1 LPKRKAKGQMMSTTF
16 RCHRRLGQL
25 TVALTTASV
34 VIALTSAAASS
45 AAASPAAPGTRAA
58 VAAETTQTF
67 RFTGT
72 TVDLRVPVDTVGVKF
87 AAEGG
92 GGGAGF
98 AGVDMSPTPGG
109 AGAIVTG
116 LAKVIPAQLVVISV
130 GGTGGT
136 NDGLGGWGGSAD
148 GGRGGQ
154 FSGIGGP
161 GGGGGGASTITL
173 SGSPVIIAGGGGG
186 GGESAV
192 HFVRGGPGGSGGP
205 LPGNGGN
212 GIGSS
217 GGRGGNG
224 GALPAQAGGDGG
236 RGQPAAGAGGGG
248 GGGFRGGG
256 GGAGGAAQGFGGGGG
271 GGGGAGES
279 LAAPPVTGTTIT
291 TAPRIANGEV
301 TLTWLSSISVH
312 CATLSVPVNNVP
324 VALNLEC
331 TSPIAIPR
339 YTIDS
344 GPQRGTVSFDALGQL
359 GTVTYTPQ
367 RGFSGIDSFTYS
379 ATNVLGQTSAP
390 ATVTLLVADGG
401 AIISDAA
408 SHLVMD
414 GGLGAPGSP
423 VTGSTLSASISPR
436 WDLIRHGNGRFL
448 LVNAVSRLCVTL
460 AEPIGAPGTP
470 LLQQACNGS
479 VTQQFTASLAPGG
492 VEILDSTGF
501 PLVFGSSTPGTR
513 LTTGMRDNPTI
524 WHLN

>member
-1 LPKRKAKGQMMSTTF
+1 MPTAF
-16 RCHRRLGQL
+16 RCHRRHGQL
-25 TVALTTASV
+25 AAALTAAGV
-34 VIALTSAAASS
+34 VIALTPAASS
-45 AAASPAAPGTRAA
+45 AAASTAAASTVAPTTRTPAAT
-58 VAAETTQTF
+58 ETTQTF

-72 TVDLRVPVDTVGVKF
+72 AVDVRVPVDTLGVKLS
-87 AAEGG
+87 AEGG
-92 GGGAGF
+92 GGGSGF
-98 AGVDMSPTPGG
+98 AGVDMPSTPGG
-109 AGAIVTG
+109 ASAIVTG

-130 GGTGGT
+130 GGMGGT
-136 NDGLGGWGGSAD
+136 NNGLGGWGGSAG

-205 LPGNGGN
+205 TPGNGGN
-212 GIGSS
+212 GVGSR

-224 GALPAQAGGDGG
+224 GGTSAQAGGDGG

-248 GGGFRGGG
+248 GGGFRGGS
-256 GGAGGAAQGFGGGGG
+256 GGAGGEAVGFGGGGG

-279 LAAPPVTGTTIT
+279 LAALPVTGTTIT

-312 CATLSVPVNNVP
+312 CANLSGVAVNNVP
-324 VALNLEC
+324 VALQLDC
-331 TSPIAIPR
+331 TPPITFPR
-339 YTIDS
+339 YMIDT
-344 GPQRGTVSFDALGQL
+344 GPRHGTVTFDALGPL
-359 GTVTYTPQ
+359 GAVTYTPQ

-379 ATNVLGQTSAP
+379 ATNVLGQTSPP

-401 AIISDAA
+401 VIISDAT

-414 GGLGAPGSP
+414 GGGLDAPGSH
-423 VTGSTLSASISPR
+423 VTGSMLSTSISPR
-436 WDLIRHGNGRFL
+436 WDLIRHANGRFL
-448 LVNAVSRLCVTL
+448 LVNTVSQLCVTP
-460 AEPIGAPGTP
+460 AEPFGTPGTP
-470 LLQQACNGS
+470 LLQQPCNGT

-492 VEILDSTGF
+492 VEILDSGGF

-513 LTTGMRDNPTI
+513 LIIGMRDNPTI
-524 WHLN
+524 WQLN

>member
-1 LPKRKAKGQMMSTTF
+1 MMSTTF
-16 RCHRRLGQL
+16 RSHRRVGQL
-25 TVALTTASV
+25 TGALTAAGV

-45 AAASPAAPGTRAA
+45 AAASTTAPSTAAPSTRTP
-58 VAAETTQTF
+58 VAAETTHTF

-72 TVDLRVPVDTVGVKF
+72 AVDVRVPVDTVGVKF
-87 AAEGG
+87 SAEGG

-98 AGVDMSPTPGG
+98 AGADMPSTPGG
-109 AGAIVTG
+109 AGAVVTG
-116 LAKVIPAQLVVISV
+116 LAKVIPGQLVVISV
-130 GGTGGT
+130 GGIGGT
-136 NDGLGGWGGSAD
+136 HDGLGGWGGSAG

-161 GGGGGGASTITL
+161 GGGGGGASKITL

-192 HFVRGGPGGSGGP
+192 FFVRGGPGGNGG
-205 LPGNGGN
+205 LAAGNGGN
-212 GIGSS
+212 GGGSS

-224 GALPAQAGGDGG
+224 GGLSAQAGGDGG

-279 LAAPPVTGTTIT
+279 LAALPVTGTTIT

-301 TLTWLSSISVH
+301 TLTWLSNISVH
-312 CATLSVPVNNVP
+312 CATLSGVAANNVP
-324 VALNLEC
+324 LALKLEC
-331 TSPIAIPR
+331 TQPVFITR
-339 YTIDS
+339 FMIDT
-344 GPQRGTVSFDALGQL
+344 GPQHGTVTFDPLGQL
-359 GTVTYTPQ
+359 GSVTYTPR

-379 ATNVLGQTSAP
+379 ATNVLGQTSTP

-401 AIISDAA
+401 VIISDAT

-414 GGLGAPGSP
+414 GGGLDAPGSL
-423 VTGSTLSASISPR
+423 VTGSVLSASISPR
-436 WDLIRHGNGRFL
+436 WDLIPRANGRFL
-448 LVNAVSRLCVTL
+448 LVNAVSKLCATTAGPVG
-460 AEPIGAPGTP
+460 IPGTP
-470 LLQQACNGS
+470 LLQQACNGA

-501 PLVFGSSTPGTR
+501 PLVFGSSTPGTP
-513 LTTGMRDNPTI
+513 LTIGMRDNPTS
-524 WHLN
+524 WQLN